1 MRPFLASVMLLALGS
16 LACAGNLSPLTL
28 KDLSL
33 MLRSGYSSAA
43 VEHEVAVRHFIGSLD
58 ATGERNL
65 VQAGA
70 SPALI
75 NGLKSGA
82 FAIPASQ
89 AAAVQS
95 ELAAR
100 EQGRARQLEE
110 TRRLDTLYQAQLAQK
125 HNAPLPNSAAKTS
138 PIASLVKG
146 DLINSRNGVL
156 HPYLDVEFE
165 KKKLIALY
173 FSAHWCAPCR
183 KFTPNLVAYYNKNAA
198 AHPEFEVLFVSDDKS
213 AAAMEGYMREEQMP
227 WPAVTFDKIAGNEA
241 LRKYAGAAIPCLV
254 VVDDTGKV
262 IFNTYSGQNYR
273 GPEAVLAELDQLF
286 ASKGPSQVA
295 QAR

>member
-1 MRPFLASVMLLALGS
+1 
-16 LACAGNLSPLTL
+16 
-28 KDLSL
+28 
-33 MLRSGYSSAA
+33 
-43 VEHEVAVRHFIGSLD
+43 
-58 ATGERNL
+58 
-65 VQAGA
+65 
-70 SPALI
+70 
-75 NGLKSGA
+75 
-82 FAIPASQ
+82 
-89 AAAVQS
+89 
-95 ELAAR
+95 
-100 EQGRARQLEE
+100 
-110 TRRLDTLYQAQLAQK
+110 LYQAQLAQK
-125 HNAPLPNSAAKTS
+125 HNAPLPTSAAKTS

-198 AHPEFEVLFVSDDKS
+198 AHPEFEVLLVSDDKS

-262 IFNTYSGQNYR
+262 IFDTYAGQNYR
-273 GPEAVLAELDQLF
+273 GPEAVLTELDQLF
-286 ASKGPSQVA
+286 ASKGPGQVA

>member
-70 SPALI
+70 SPTLI

-125 HNAPLPNSAAKTS
+125 HIAPLPNSAAKTS